1 MTDTIDVFSDLV
13 LHIPFDKRDASAA
26 ELKAGARDPWSFDA
40 ERSEEMR
47 RNAVG
52 DRQVLAFS
60 RAPTDDLPAAGLSL
74 WSHDEGLYVPNV
86 VPLETVELTH
96 AQYNAVLGDFA
107 DRVVRPVAARVGFR
121 IELTDGRQQLSDW
134 IPPEAARKL
143 RVFSAAA
150 NKSTGSSHPMD
161 RQRWFDFILAVHRSG
176 SQLDTDRLARWL
188 NEVDRWDE
196 DSAYKLAG
204 EFERYISI
212 LEYADTH

>member
-1 MTDTIDVFSDLV
+1 MADSIDVFSDLV
-13 LHIPFDKRDASAA
+13 LDIPFDERDAAVA
-26 ELKAGARDPWSFDA
+26 QLKAAARDPWSFDG

-52 DRQVLAFS
+52 DRRVLAFT
-60 RAPTDDLPAAGLSL
+60 RAPTADFPAAGLSL
-74 WSHDEGLYVPNV
+74 WSHEKGLYVPNV
-86 VPLETVELTH
+86 VPLETGEFTH
-96 AQYNAVLGDFA
+96 AQYNAVLGDFT
-107 DRVVRPVAARVGFR
+107 DRVVRPVAARAGFQ

-134 IPPEAARKL
+134 ISADAAQKL

-161 RQRWFDFILAVHRSG
+161 RQRWFDFILSVHRSG

-196 DSAYKLAG
+196 DSAYRLAG

-212 LEYADTH
+212 LEYAATH

>member
-1 MTDTIDVFSDLV
+1 MADTIDVFSDLV
-13 LHIPFDKRDASAA
+13 LHISFDERDAAA
-26 ELKAGARDPWSFDA
+26 AQLKTAASDPWSFDA
-40 ERSEEMR
+40 ERSEQMR

-60 RAPTDDLPAAGLSL
+60 RAATDDLPAAGLSL
-74 WSHDEGLYVPNV
+74 WSHAEGLYVPNV
-86 VPLETVELTH
+86 VPLETGELTH

-107 DRVVRPVAARVGFR
+107 ERVVRPVAAHAGFR

-134 IPPEAARKL
+134 IPQEAARKL

-150 NKSTGSSHPMD
+150 NKSSGSSHPMD
-161 RQRWFDFILAVHRSG
+161 QQRWFDFILTVHRSG
-176 SQLDTDRLARWL
+176 AHLDTDRLARWL

-212 LEYADTH
+212 LEFADTH